1 MMRTRMARRVAAA
14 AAFGGGGVGV
24 LTGAMFA
31 VLYTEAK
38 MARRTVGEPDGEPPT
53 ADGVY
58 GEYGDQPDEPIVFA
72 MIGDSTAAGLGV
84 EDPMQTPGALLA
96 SGLAAVAEQPVRL
109 VNVALSGAQ
118 SSDLERQVTL
128 ALRHELDVAMI
139 MIGAND
145 VTHRMRPAE
154 SVRHL
159 EQATRRL
166 IASGVEVVVATCPD
180 LGTIEPIAQ
189 PLRYLARQWSR
200 NLAAAQTIAVV
211 EAGGRTVSLG
221 ALLGPEFLARP
232 KAMFGPDR
240 FHPSVEGYATAA
252 MASLPSLCAALDL
265 WPLDEVRPDSFRGEG
280 VLPIAQAA
288 IEAAAEG
295 GTEVAGTD
303 VGGRERGPR
312 GRWALLR
319 HRRRQQIPTPATV
332 DPEGPAEAAEGSG
345 TDGGRSGADGGSG
358 PSNPGSNPSSPFE
371 DVRGNVAKEI

>member
-31 VLYTEAK
+31 VLFAEAK
-38 MARRTVGEPDGEPPT
+38 MARRTVGEPEGDPPT
-53 ADGVY
+53 ADGM
-58 GEYGDQPDEPIVFA
+58 YGDLPGEPIVFA
-72 MIGDSTAAGLGV
+72 MLGDSTAAGQGV
-84 EDPMQTPGALLA
+84 EDPLQTPGALLA
-96 SGLAAVAEQPVRL
+96 SGLAAVAEVPVQL
-109 VNVALSGAQ
+109 VNVALTGAQ

-159 EQATRRL
+159 EHATRRL

-189 PLRYLARQWSR
+189 PLRYVARQWSR

-221 ALLGPEFLARP
+221 SLLGPEFLARP
-232 KAMFGPDR
+232 KDLFGPDR
-240 FHPSVEGYATAA
+240 FHPSIEGYATAA

-265 WPLDEVRPDSFRGEG
+265 WPLDEVTPDSFRGEG

-288 IEAAAEG
+288 IEAACEG

-332 DPEGPAEAAEGSG
+332 GPDGDPQEAPEAAPSADPSATPTTDDGRG
-345 TDGGRSGADGGSG
+345 T
-358 PSNPGSNPSSPFE
+358 
-371 DVRGNVAKEI
+371 VAEEI

>member
-53 ADGVY
+53 ADGM
-58 GEYGDQPDEPIVFA
+58 YGDLPGEPITFA
-72 MIGDSTAAGLGV
+72 VLGDSTAAGLGV

-96 SGLAAVAEQPVRL
+96 SGLAAVAEVPVRL

-118 SSDLERQVTL
+118 SSDLERQVTR
-128 ALRHELDVAMI
+128 ALEHELDVVMI

-221 ALLGPEFLARP
+221 SLLGPEFLARP

-252 MASLPSLCAALDL
+252 MASLPSVCAALDL
-265 WPLDEVRPDSFRGEG
+265 WPLDEVSPDSFRGEG

-295 GTEVAGTD
+295 GTEVTGTD

-332 DPEGPAEAAEGSG
+332 EPDAE
-345 TDGGRSGADGGSG
+345 SGADPDGAESDSKVERTA
-358 PSNPGSNPSSPFE
+358 PTPFE
-371 DVRGNVAKEI
+371 DARGNVAEEI

>member
-31 VLYTEAK
+31 ILWTEAH

-53 ADGVY
+53 ADGM
-58 GEYGDQPDEPIVFA
+58 YGDLPGETITFA
-72 MIGDSTAAGLGV
+72 MMGDSSAAGLGV
-84 EDPMQTPGALLA
+84 ENPMQTPGALLA
-96 SGLAAVAEQPVRL
+96 SGLAAVAECPVRL

-118 SSDLERQVTL
+118 SSDLERQVTR
-128 ALRHELDVAMI
+128 ALEHELDLAMI

-189 PLRYLARQWSR
+189 PLRLLARQWSR

-211 EAGGRTVSLG
+211 EAGGRTVSIG
-221 ALLGPEFLARP
+221 SLLGPEFLARP
-232 KAMFGPDR
+232 KELFGPDR
-240 FHPSVEGYATAA
+240 FHPSAEGYATAA

-265 WPLDEVRPDSFRGEG
+265 WPLDEKTPDSFRGEG

-319 HRRRQQIPTPATV
+319 HRRRQQIPAPAPVGAEGDAASPGAAAEETHATATDTPAR
-332 DPEGPAEAAEGSG
+332 A
-345 TDGGRSGADGGSG
+345 
-358 PSNPGSNPSSPFE
+358 
-371 DVRGNVAKEI
+371 RGNVTDEI